1 MGCDHGMLF
10 QEGDRKR
17 RRRGSIIYGY
27 YEQHPE
33 RDVTQKR
40 NLFLPLP
47 TVNGSATQTARVAE
61 RSQATLNEVLR
72 QLNSRPRKTLIYETP
87 AERFSQPV
95 ASSG

>member
-1 MGCDHGMLF
+1 MLGVGDITLTYNTGYMGCDHGMLF

-47 TVNGSATQTARVAE
+47 TVNGSAT
-61 RSQATLNEVLR
+61 
-72 QLNSRPRKTLIYETP
+72 
-87 AERFSQPV
+87 
-95 ASSG
+95 